1 MIVWPACLIARVV
14 APHPVI
20 PLLRIQ
26 FAGISFIHSDKC
38 LVHLGAFKITVCF
51 IVLNILLL
59 REAIVRIAIYEN

>member
-26 FAGISFIHSDKC
+26 FAGISSIHSDKC
-38 LVHLGAFKITVCF
+38 LVPLGAFNVMSCF
-51 IVLNILLL
+51 IIFMIILLVK
-59 REAIVRIAIYEN
+59 AIVQIAIYEN